1 MPSRHAG
8 RTTES
13 CAVGRCTQPGRSN
26 MKVIVSLLRGVNLG
40 PHHRIKMEDLRTLY
54 LSLGLRDVQSYV
66 QSGNVVFRTN
76 ERSLAPLAK
85 RIEDVIEKRYGFHAD
100 VILPTTADL
109 RAVVARNP
117 FAKRREIEPSKLLVT
132 FLSQHLP
139 KEVCAQILSVK
150 PNSEELLPDGL
161 GRSKLFATLF
171 GKLLKKEGT
180 GRNWN
185 TVTQLLKM
193 AETLEA
199 L

>member
-1 MPSRHAG
+1 
-8 RTTES
+8 
-13 CAVGRCTQPGRSN
+13 

-100 VILPTTADL
+100 VILRTTADL

-139 KEVCAQILSVK
+139 KEVCAQILAVK
-150 PNSEELLPDGL
+150 PNSEELHLDGRELYVYFPDGL